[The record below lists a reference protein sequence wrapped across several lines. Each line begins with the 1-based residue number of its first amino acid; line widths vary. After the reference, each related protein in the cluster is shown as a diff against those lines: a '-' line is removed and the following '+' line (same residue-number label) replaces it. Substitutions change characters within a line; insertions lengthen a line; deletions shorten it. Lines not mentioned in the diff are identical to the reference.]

1 MPATAGTSEPPR
13 KELQTVPRGARGTT
27 GWREDTEGGEPGVQ
41 VGWEVIVKLRPKD
54 EGDQPSKERIGK
66 DIPGGGSACAKV
78 LWQERPW
85 GETAELG
92 ERSEMGQQ
100 WVGPDHAG

>member
-1 MPATAGTSEPPR
+1 MNPQEKNYRQCQAEP
-13 KELQTVPRGARGTT
+13 KEQQ
-27 GWREDTEGGEPGVQ
+27 GWRREDTEGGEPGLQ
-41 VGWEVIVKLRPKD
+41 VGWEVIVKLRPRD
-54 EGDQPSKERIGK
+54 EGYQPNEGRIGK
-66 DIPGGGSACAKV
+66 GIAGGGSACAKV

>member
-1 MPATAGTSEPPR
+1 M
-13 KELQTVPRGARGTT
+13 
-27 GWREDTEGGEPGVQ
+27 Q

-78 LWQERPW
+78 L
-85 GETAELG
+85 
-92 ERSEMGQQ
+92 
-100 WVGPDHAG
+100 